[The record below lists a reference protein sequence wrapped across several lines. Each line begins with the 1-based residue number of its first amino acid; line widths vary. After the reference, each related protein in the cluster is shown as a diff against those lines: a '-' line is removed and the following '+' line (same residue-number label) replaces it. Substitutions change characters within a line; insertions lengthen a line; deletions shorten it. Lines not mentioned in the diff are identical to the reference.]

1 MSQSE
6 IVKELEESMI
16 IKTVDMSGEQVDIVM
31 KKMMKPCTQEELDA
45 MDIKEKENCR
55 FLSPLN
61 TRTYIAEEGIE
72 CMQDV
77 PVKMR
82 DGVTIYVDI
91 YKPVGE
97 VNLPLIISWSF
108 YGKRPFD
115 GQAEWQIMGV
125 PPHTVS
131 DMSKFESPDPG
142 YWCRHGYAVA
152 NVDPRGIGHSEGD
165 FVQFGTQDGK
175 DGYDFIEWAATQPW
189 SNGRCAL
196 AGNSCVAMTQW
207 RIASQCPPHLA
218 CIAPW
223 EGTSDMYRESLCEGG
238 IPAQSFVRLV
248 MAEAIGPNYMDS
260 TPENFQKYPFI
271 DCAYWKDKD
280 PIWEKIKIPV
290 YVTACWNHF
299 HLRGSINGFRK
310 IKSTRKWLRAHRN
323 FEWPDAYNNEN
334 LRDLEKFFDRYLK
347 LERNGWELT
356 PRVRLE
362 VQDVG
367 EFNYQTNRP
376 EDAFP
381 LKRTKY
387 KKLYL
392 DANNMSMN
400 TEAVRQSASVSYDS
414 EKEEVNFD
422 YRFEEDTE
430 LTGYMKLRLYV
441 AAESYNDM
449 DLFIN
454 VQKLSTEGE
463 FLPIT
468 LFGEPHPGVWGKMRV
483 SRRKLDEKLSTDYCP
498 VQAHTCDEKLEP
510 GQIVSVDIEIVPTSR
525 FWHKGQQIRVQV
537 SGRYI
542 REDWFEPLTWDTDN
556 KGNHIIYT
564 GGEYESFLQ
573 IPVIPPRFQDGD
585 IIIR

>member
-1 MSQSE
+1 MAE
-6 IVKELEESMI
+6 NV
-16 IKTVDMSGEQVDIVM
+16 IKKINMSGEEVEVVM
-31 KKMMKPCTQEELDA
+31 AKMMRPCTKEEYETMGA
-45 MDIKEKENCR
+45 EEKEYSR
-55 FLSPLN
+55 ILPPLN
-61 TRTYIAEEGIE
+61 TRTYIAEDGIE

-91 YKPVGE
+91 YKPVE
-97 VNLPLIISWSF
+97 EAKYPLIISWSW

-115 GQAEWQIMGV
+115 GQNEWQIMGV
-125 PPHTVS
+125 PPGTVS
-131 DMSKFESPDPG
+131 NMSKFESPDPG
-142 YWCRHGYAVA
+142 YWCRRGYAVA

-165 FVQFGTQDGK
+165 FIQFGTQDGK
-175 DGYDFIEWAATQPW
+175 DGYDFIEWAAKQEW
-189 SNGRCAL
+189 CNGRTAL

-207 RIASQCPPHLA
+207 RIASQEPPHLT

-238 IPAQSFVRLV
+238 IPAESFIRFV
-248 MAEAIGPNYMDS
+248 MKEAIGPNYMDS
-260 TPENFQKYPFI
+260 TPDNLIKYPFI
-271 DCAYWKDKD
+271 DSPYWKDKD
-280 PIWEKIKIPV
+280 PIWKNIKIPV

-310 IKSTRKWLRAHRN
+310 IKSTKKWLRAHRD
-323 FEWPDAYNNEN
+323 FEWPDAYANEN
-334 LRDLEKFFDRYLK
+334 LADLERFYARYLK

-356 PRVRLE
+356 PKVRIE

-376 EDAFP
+376 EDSFP

-387 KKLYL
+387 QKLFL
-392 DANNMSMN
+392 DASDMSMKK
-400 TEAVRQSASVSYDS
+400 EPVKKESMASYDS
-414 EKEEVNFD
+414 KTEEVTFD

-454 VQKLSTEGE
+454 VQKLSTTGE
-463 FLPIT
+463 FLPVTI
-468 LFGEPHPGVWGKMRV
+468 FDEPHPGVWGKMRV

-510 GQIVSVDIEIVPTSR
+510 GQIVPVDIEIVPTSR

-556 KGNHIIYT
+556 EGNHLIYT
-564 GGEYESFLQ
+564 GGQYESFLQ
-573 IPVIPPRFQDGD
+573 IPVIPPKFQDGD